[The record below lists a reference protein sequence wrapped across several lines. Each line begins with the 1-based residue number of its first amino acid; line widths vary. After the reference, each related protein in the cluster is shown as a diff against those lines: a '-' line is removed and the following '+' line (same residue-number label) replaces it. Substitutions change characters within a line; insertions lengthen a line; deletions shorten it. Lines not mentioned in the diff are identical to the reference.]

1 MSLKL
6 FEWTGQRWIITLTK
20 KRGEISIK
28 EKEQKQKAE
37 MFEKVKDSNLYK
49 NLLEKFPDANL
60 IEVTS
65 KKIKKD

>member
-1 MSLKL
+1 
-6 FEWTGQRWIITLTK
+6 
-20 KRGEISIK
+20 
-28 EKEQKQKAE
+28 